1 MSRRKLMFQLLTDQV
16 AMHIEEQEVK
26 AVVGNVGEENELQ
39 PSSQSQ
45 HKKEVQEVKVGVGN
59 AGEENELEAPVT
71 ISQQKGKLCVLCYN
85 TTATVKVKK
94 KTNVSINLLQ
104 IKVQ

>member
-1 MSRRKLMFQLLTDQV
+1 
-16 AMHIEEQEVK
+16 
-26 AVVGNVGEENELQ
+26 
-39 PSSQSQ
+39 
-45 HKKEVQEVKVGVGN
+45 VKVGVDN

-104 IKVQ
+104 VKVQ